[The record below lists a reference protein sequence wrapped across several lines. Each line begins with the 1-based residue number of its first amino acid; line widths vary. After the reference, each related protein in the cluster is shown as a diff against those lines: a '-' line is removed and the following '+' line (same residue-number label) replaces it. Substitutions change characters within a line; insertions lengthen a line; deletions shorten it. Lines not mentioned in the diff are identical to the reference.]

1 MEYYNNKLLTLM
13 LGERMTPIK
22 LIFAALSLFPCSN
35 IYANNI
41 TTQKFEAILGA
52 TRVIYHL
59 DGNGESLRVK
69 NPQDY
74 PILIQSKVMDE
85 GSKDNADFIVTPPL
99 FRLDAKR
106 ETDIRIVM
114 VNGLYPKD
122 RESLKTLC
130 VRGIPPK
137 QGDLWANNEKE
148 FVGMKLNVSINTCIK
163 LILRPHNLPKL
174 DINSEG
180 QIEWG
185 IRDGN
190 LVAKNKTPYYFT
202 IVNAS
207 FNGKALKTPGTL
219 GPYEQKLYT
228 LPSKISVSGL
238 VKWEVIGD
246 LGESSETKKFNI

>member
-1 MEYYNNKLLTLM
+1 
-13 LGERMTPIK
+13 MTPIK

-106 ETDIRIVM
+106 ETDI
-114 VNGLYPKD
+114 L
-122 RESLKTLC
+122 
-130 VRGIPPK
+130 
-137 QGDLWANNEKE
+137 
-148 FVGMKLNVSINTCIK
+148 F
-163 LILRPHNLPKL
+163 
-174 DINSEG
+174 
-180 QIEWG
+180 
-185 IRDGN
+185 
-190 LVAKNKTPYYFT
+190 TPVFSTNYYFS
-202 IVNAS
+202 N
-207 FNGKALKTPGTL
+207 
-219 GPYEQKLYT
+219 
-228 LPSKISVSGL
+228 
-238 VKWEVIGD
+238 
-246 LGESSETKKFNI
+246 